1 MSSGAASPEN
11 PENTE
16 NTESPERSEAGQAT
30 EVPAAAA
37 QDDVKAQFLAA
48 LERKHGA
55 KGGSTAGGPN
65 GDSKIHGA
73 HAAAGGKRNFRRKSG
88 G

>member
-1 MSSGAASPEN
+1 MSSGEAS
-11 PENTE
+11 
-16 NTESPERSEAGQAT
+16 TESHGKSEEPEEPEAGTAA
-30 EVPAAAA
+30 EVPATAAP
-37 QDDVKAQFLAA
+37 DDVRARFLAA

-55 KGGSTAGGPN
+55 RSDSTAGGPN
-65 GDSKIHGA
+65 GDSKIHGT

>member
-1 MSSGAASPEN
+1 MSSDAASTESAENPEN
-11 PENTE
+11 PEAGR
-16 NTESPERSEAGQAT
+16 PAEA
-30 EVPAAAA
+30 PAPPA
-37 QDDVKAQFLAA
+37 QDDVKARFLAA

-55 KGGSTAGGPN
+55 KTDGTSGGPA

-73 HAAAGGKRNFRRKSG
+73 HGAAGGKRNFRRKSG

>member
-1 MSSGAASPEN
+1 MSSDVESSEHPES
-11 PENTE
+11 
-16 NTESPERSEAGQAT
+16 TESPENA
-30 EVPAAAA
+30 PAAEAPAPAA
-37 QDDVKAQFLAA
+37 QDDVKARFLAA

-55 KGGSTAGGPN
+55 RSDGAAGGPS

-73 HAAAGGKRNFRRKSG
+73 HGAVGGKRNFRRKSG

>member
-1 MSSGAASPEN
+1 MSSAAASPEN
-11 PENTE
+11 PET
-16 NTESPERSEAGQAT
+16 PETPEAGQAAET
-30 EVPAAAA
+30 PAPAA

-65 GDSKIHGA
+65 SESKIHGA

>member
-1 MSSGAASPEN
+1 MSGDAASPEN
-11 PENTE
+11 VENPENVE
-16 NTESPERSEAGQAT
+16 KPEAG
-30 EVPAAAA
+30 AAAP
-37 QDDVKAQFLAA
+37 DDVKAQFLAA

-55 KGGSTAGGPN
+55 KGAGTAGGPN
-65 GDSKIHGA
+65 GDSKIHGT

>member
-1 MSSGAASPEN
+1 MSSDVAPSTSPETPDESETPDAAQA
-11 PENTE
+11 PEPG
-16 NTESPERSEAGQAT
+16 S
-30 EVPAAAA
+30 
-37 QDDVKAQFLAA
+37 QDDVKARFLAA

-55 KGGSTAGGPN
+55 KTGGKSGGPD

-73 HAAAGGKRNFRRKSG
+73 HSAAGGKRNFRRKSG

>member
-1 MSSGAASPEN
+1 MSSGVASPEN
-11 PENTE
+11 PEN
-16 NTESPERSEAGQAT
+16 PERPEAGPT
-30 EVPAAAA
+30 VEVPAADA

-48 LERKHGA
+48 LERKQGA
-55 KGGSTAGGPN
+55 NGGSTAGGPN

>member
-1 MSSGAASPEN
+1 MSSGVASSENPEN
-11 PENTE
+11 PEN
-16 NTESPERSEAGQAT
+16 SERSEADQAA

-65 GDSKIHGA
+65 SESKIHGA

>member
-11 PENTE
+11 PENPE
-16 NTESPERSEAGQAT
+16 NPEAGPAA
-30 EVPAAAA
+30 EAPAAAA
-37 QDDVKAQFLAA
+37 QDDVKARFLAA

-55 KGGSTAGGPN
+55 KGGNTVGGPN

>member
-1 MSSGAASPEN
+1 MSSDVASPEN
-11 PENTE
+11 PER
-16 NTESPERSEAGQAT
+16 PEAEPAVEA
-30 EVPAAAA
+30 PAAAA
-37 QDDVKAQFLAA
+37 QDDVKARFLAA

-55 KGGSTAGGPN
+55 KGAGAAGGPN

>member
-1 MSSGAASPEN
+1 MSSDGASPEN
-11 PENTE
+11 PEK
-16 NTESPERSEAGQAT
+16 PEAGPTA
-30 EVPAAAA
+30 EVPAAAP

-55 KGGSTAGGPN
+55 KGGSTAGGPS

>member
-1 MSSGAASPEN
+1 MSSGAASTEN
-11 PENTE
+11 PER
-16 NTESPERSEAGQAT
+16 PEPDPDAGI
-30 EVPAAAA
+30 PAATA
-37 QDDVKAQFLAA
+37 QDDVKARFLAA
-48 LERKHGA
+48 LERKHGT
-55 KGGSTAGGPN
+55 KGGSTTGGPN

>member
-1 MSSGAASPEN
+1 MSSGAASDEKPGNSEG
-11 PENTE
+11 P
-16 NTESPERSEAGQAT
+16 EAGAT
-30 EVPAAAA
+30 AEVPAVAAP
-37 QDDVKAQFLAA
+37 DDVKARFLAA

-65 GDSKIHGA
+65 GDSKIHGT

>member
-1 MSSGAASPEN
+1 MSSDVASPEN
-11 PENTE
+11 PENPE
-16 NTESPERSEAGQAT
+16 NSEGPEAGPAV
-30 EVPAAAA
+30 EAPAAAA
-37 QDDVKAQFLAA
+37 QGDVKARFLAA

-55 KGGSTAGGPN
+55 KGGGTAGGPN

>member
-11 PENTE
+11 PESSDKPETE
-16 NTESPERSEAGQAT
+16 AAAEA
-30 EVPAAAA
+30 PAAAA
-37 QDDVKAQFLAA
+37 PDDVKAQFLAA

-55 KGGSTAGGPN
+55 RGGSTAGGPN
-65 GDSKIHGA
+65 GDSKIHGT

>member
-1 MSSGAASPEN
+1 MSSESTSSENPEHQENAASPE
-11 PENTE
+11 
-16 NTESPERSEAGQAT
+16 AAQA
-30 EVPAAAA
+30 AAAPAA
-37 QDDVKAQFLAA
+37 QDDVKARFLAA

-55 KGGSTAGGPN
+55 KGGGAAGGPN

-73 HAAAGGKRNFRRKSG
+73 HGAVGGKRNFRRKSG

>member
-11 PENTE
+11 PE
-16 NTESPERSEAGQAT
+16 RSEADPAA
-30 EVPAAAA
+30 EVPAAAV
-37 QDDVKAQFLAA
+37 QDDVKARFLAA
-48 LERKHGA
+48 LDRKHGA

-73 HAAAGGKRNFRRKSG
+73 HAAAGSKRNFRRKSG

>member
-1 MSSGAASPEN
+1 MTSSAASPEN
-11 PENTE
+11 PENSGE
-16 NTESPERSEAGQAT
+16 PETGAAAEA
-30 EVPAAAA
+30 PAAAA
-37 QDDVKAQFLAA
+37 PDDVKARFLAA

-65 GDSKIHGA
+65 SDSKIHGT

>member
-1 MSSGAASPEN
+1 MSSDVKSSEN

-16 NTESPERSEAGQAT
+16 SPEAT
-30 EVPAAAA
+30 EAAEAPAPAT
-37 QDDVKAQFLAA
+37 QDDVKARFLAA

-55 KGGSTAGGPN
+55 KSDSAAGGPS

-73 HAAAGGKRNFRRKSG
+73 HGAVGGKRNFRRKSG

>member
-1 MSSGAASPEN
+1 MSSDAASSEN
-11 PENTE
+11 PES
-16 NTESPERSEAGQAT
+16 TESTEAV
-30 EVPAAAA
+30 EAAASGA
-37 QDDVKAQFLAA
+37 GDDVKARFLAA

-55 KGGSTAGGPN
+55 KTDGTAGGPS

-73 HAAAGGKRNFRRKSG
+73 HGAVGGKRNFRRKSG

>member
-1 MSSGAASPEN
+1 MSSDVESSEN
-11 PENTE
+11 PENA
-16 NTESPERSEAGQAT
+16 ESPEAT
-30 EVPAAAA
+30 ETAA
-37 QDDVKAQFLAA
+37 QDDVKARFLAA

-55 KGGSTAGGPN
+55 KAESTAGGPT

-73 HAAAGGKRNFRRKSG
+73 HGAVGGKRNFRRKSG

>member
-11 PENTE
+11 PESSE
-16 NTESPERSEAGQAT
+16 KPEAE
-30 EVPAAAA
+30 AAAA
-37 QDDVKAQFLAA
+37 EAPGAAAPDDVKAQFLAA
-48 LERKHGA
+48 LQRKHGA
-55 KGGSTAGGPN
+55 NGSSTAGGPN
-65 GDSKIHGA
+65 GDSKIHGT

>member
-1 MSSGAASPEN
+1 MSSESTSSDHA
-11 PENTE
+11 ENTE
-16 NTESPERSEAGQAT
+16 KATGAEADQ
-30 EVPAAAA
+30 AAAA
-37 QDDVKAQFLAA
+37 PATQDDVKARFLAA
-48 LERKHGA
+48 LERKHGT
-55 KGGSTAGGPN
+55 KGGAASGGPS